1 MVIRWAG
8 IYGENLNTQ
17 NPEFALLAQLLQI
30 KGNDAY
36 SDPFWSHDVEV
47 RIGEL
52 GTTDQNGKLITV
64 IEVPLA
70 PPDNILPSKLQ
81 LMLLLFEVGAA
92 Q

>member
-30 KGNDAY
+30 KGNDPLDIPSEENGEYRY
-36 SDPFWSHDVEV
+36 SISEIIKGNINTFNSKIGAEIIDFYPFH
-47 RIGEL
+47 
-52 GTTDQNGKLITV
+52 
-64 IEVPLA
+64 
-70 PPDNILPSKLQ
+70 SKLQ
-81 LMLLLFEVGAA
+81 LMMFLFEVGVA